1 MWLRL
6 AAGVLPKSCID
17 ALTRFRFEN
26 GVGKRFC
33 KFLHQELH
41 FYDGVTQRFCD
52 DFRNGLVHEARL
64 KNGGQFSLETK
75 TTVSELNGLL
85 LINPDCLAQKVQA
98 GLHSYVTVLIQDDS
112 ARKKTGT
119 DLETRPFG

>member
-1 MWLRL
+1 MVTYSRLVVSNTRRHMLR
-6 AAGVLPKSCID
+6 GPKGGSTPHRSANERD
-17 ALTRFRFEN
+17 TMN
-26 GVGKRFC
+26 
-33 KFLHQELH
+33 
-41 FYDGVTQRFCD
+41 
-52 DFRNGLVHEARL
+52 EARL